1 MRTYSLYFTYI
12 GSDKGYKEGR
22 VVMTTKENHTWEDL
36 EAAVGQDFS
45 DGDIHWAIEP
55 VEWTSIRR
63 YCEAIESDFPLFHD
77 KHSAWRNGY
86 QGIIC
91 PASHIQN
98 HTTLGLWR
106 PGDPTRWPLSERNY
120 TNSGVSQGSQKPV
133 PSPDTKA
140 GFATDREVEYFKSVY
155 IGDHLGSRGRK
166 LISVAIRETSVGFG
180 AFTIFESEW
189 VNQNKEVVAVS
200 RSGGYRYNPHEGGYK
215 GTAQPENKAPAKEKP
230 AQIVPEPEA
239 SYVDWNK
246 HRYYEDVSVGDRINP
261 VTFNLTVQRLVYAAG
276 GNRDFNAIHHNDDI
290 ARAGGAPAMY
300 ANNGFIQGMWE
311 RAYREF
317 FGVQGWIQK
326 VGPFRMRIFNVVAE
340 ATVVQGKVSRKWQDG
355 NTNFVE
361 LEMWSEN
368 PKGISV
374 GPGPVVGTLPSKP

>member
-1 MRTYSLYFTYI
+1 
-12 GSDKGYKEGR
+12 
-22 VVMTTKENHTWEDL
+22 MTTKDNHTWEDL

-45 DGDIHWAIEP
+45 DGQIHWAIEE
-55 VEWTSIRR
+55 VERTSIRR
-63 YCEAIESDFPLFHD
+63 YCEAIESDFPLFHNRETAL
-77 KHSAWRNGY
+77 KNGY
-86 QGIIC
+86 RDIIC

-106 PGDPTRWPLSERNY
+106 PGDPTRWPNAERNY
-120 TNSGVSQGSQKPV
+120 TNSGVSQGNQMAV
-133 PSPDTKA
+133 PAPATTA
-140 GFATDREVEYFKSVY
+140 GFATDREVEYVKPVY

-189 VNQNKEVVAVS
+189 VNQNEEVVAIS

-215 GTAQPENKAPAKEKP
+215 APHASGSNPSAKAKEEERT
-230 AQIVPEPEA
+230 VPEARA
-239 SYVDWNK
+239 SYLDWNNQR
-246 HRYYEDVSVGDRINP
+246 HYEDVSVGDELPP

-311 RAYREF
+311 RSYREF
-317 FGVQGWIQK
+317 FGLKGWIKK
-326 VGPFRMRIFNVVAE
+326 VGPFRMRIFNIVSE
-340 ATVVQGKVSRKWQDG
+340 ATVVKGKVSRKWQENG
-355 NTNFVE
+355 ENLVE
-361 LEMWSEN
+361 IEMWSEN

-374 GPGPVVGTLPSKP
+374 GPGPVIGTLPSKSK